1 MSRVQLIFQNYQ
13 EKITLSFCLLLSFI
27 LIFNNDSDSIKNAK
41 INSLDTFSFLY
52 QPFNWLDNQL
62 FLNKKLEV
70 LSSENLRL
78 SLENQVLKV
87 HETENIRYR
96 EFLNFK
102 KRENIDF
109 IGADVISK
117 GIIANMSSLL
127 INRGLDDGI
136 VKNLPVL
143 SSKGVIGKITAVSK
157 SSSEV
162 QLISDVNFRLSVKI
176 APDEVEGIMRWIGGD
191 LCEIAELKKISDI
204 EIGDIVLTSNLSI
217 YFPPNL
223 PVGEVVSIFEK
234 SDSSNRVVTMKLFS
248 DLSTLNQLFVLLDD
262 CLLYTSPSPRDLRK
276 SRMPS
281 SA

>member
-1 MSRVQLIFQNYQ
+1 MSRFQLIFKTYQ
-13 EKITLSFCLLLSFI
+13 DKITLTFCIILSLLF
-27 LIFNNDSDSIKNAK
+27 IFNNDSELIKNAK
-41 INSLDTFSFLY
+41 INSLSTFSFLY

-102 KRENIDF
+102 RRENLDF
-109 IGADVISK
+109 VGADVISK
-117 GIIANMSSLL
+117 GVTANMSSII
-127 INRGLDDGI
+127 INRGSNDG
-136 VKNLPVL
+136 VSKNLPVL
-143 SSKGVIGKITAVSK
+143 SSNGVIGKITAVSS

-176 APDEVEGIMRWIGGD
+176 APDEVEGIMRWIRED
-191 LCEIAELKKISDI
+191 ICEIAELKKISDI

-234 SDSSNRVVTMKLFS
+234 SNSSNRIVTMKLFS
-248 DLSTLNQLFVLLDD
+248 DLSTINQLFVLLNEDV
-262 CLLYTSPSPRDLRK
+262 K
-276 SRMPS
+276 
-281 SA
+281 

>member
-1 MSRVQLIFQNYQ
+1 MSRIQLIFQNYQ
-13 EKITLSFCLLLSFI
+13 EKITLAFCLIVSFL
-27 LIFNNDSDSIKNAK
+27 LIFNNDSDLIKNAK
-41 INSLDTFSFLY
+41 INSLNSFSFLY

-102 KRENIDF
+102 RRESLDF
-109 IGADVISK
+109 VGADVISK
-117 GIIANMSSLL
+117 GVTANMSSII
-127 INRGLDDGI
+127 INRGSNDG
-136 VKNLPVL
+136 VSKNLPVL
-143 SSKGVIGKITAVSK
+143 SSNGVIGKITAVSS

-176 APDEVEGIMRWIGGD
+176 APDEVVGIMRWIRED
-191 LCEIAELKKISDI
+191 ICEIAELKKISDI

-234 SDSSNRVVTMKLFS
+234 SDSSNRIVTMKLFS
-248 DLSTLNQLFVLLDD
+248 DLSTINQLFVLLNEDE
-262 CLLYTSPSPRDLRK
+262 K
-276 SRMPS
+276 
-281 SA
+281 

>member
-1 MSRVQLIFQNYQ
+1 MSRIQLIFQNYQ
-13 EKITLSFCLLLSFI
+13 EKITLAFCLIVSFL
-27 LIFNNDSDSIKNAK
+27 LIFNNDSDLIRNTK
-41 INSLDTFSFLY
+41 INSLNSFSFLY

-102 KRENIDF
+102 RRESLDF
-109 IGADVISK
+109 VGADVISK
-117 GIIANMSSLL
+117 GVTANMSSII
-127 INRGLDDGI
+127 INRGSNDG
-136 VKNLPVL
+136 VSKNLPVL
-143 SSKGVIGKITAVSK
+143 SSNGVIGKITAVSS

-176 APDEVEGIMRWIGGD
+176 APDEVVGIMRWIRED
-191 LCEIAELKKISDI
+191 ICEIAELKKISDI

-234 SDSSNRVVTMKLFS
+234 SDSSNRIVTMKLFS
-248 DLSTLNQLFVLLDD
+248 DLSTINQLFVLLNEDV
-262 CLLYTSPSPRDLRK
+262 K
-276 SRMPS
+276 
-281 SA
+281 

>member
-1 MSRVQLIFQNYQ
+1 MSRIQLIFQNYQ
-13 EKITLSFCLLLSFI
+13 EKITLAFCLIVSFL
-27 LIFNNDSDSIKNAK
+27 LIFNNDSDLIKNAI
-41 INSLDTFSFLY
+41 INSLNSFSFLY

-70 LSSENLRL
+70 LFSENLRL

-102 KRENIDF
+102 RRESLDF
-109 IGADVISK
+109 VGADVISK
-117 GIIANMSSLL
+117 GVTANMSSII
-127 INRGLDDGI
+127 INRGSNDG
-136 VKNLPVL
+136 VSKNLPVL
-143 SSKGVIGKITAVSK
+143 SSNGVIGKITAVSS

-176 APDEVEGIMRWIGGD
+176 APDEVEGIMRWIRED
-191 LCEIAELKKISDI
+191 ICEIAELKKISDI

-234 SDSSNRVVTMKLFS
+234 SDSSNRIVTMKLFS
-248 DLSTLNQLFVLLDD
+248 DLSTINQLFVLLNEDV
-262 CLLYTSPSPRDLRK
+262 K
-276 SRMPS
+276 
-281 SA
+281 

>member
-1 MSRVQLIFQNYQ
+1 MSRIQLIFQNYQ
-13 EKITLSFCLLLSFI
+13 EKITLAFCLIVSFI
-27 LIFNNDSDSIKNAK
+27 LIFNNDSELIENAK
-41 INSLDTFSFLY
+41 INSLNSFSFLY

-102 KRENIDF
+102 RRESLNF
-109 IGADVISK
+109 VGADVISK
-117 GIIANMSSLL
+117 GVTANMSSII
-127 INRGLDDGI
+127 INRGSNDG
-136 VKNLPVL
+136 VSKNLPVL
-143 SSKGVIGKITAVSK
+143 SSNGVIGKITAVSS

-176 APDEVEGIMRWIGGD
+176 APDEVEGIMRWIRED
-191 LCEIAELKKISDI
+191 ICEIAELKKISDI

-234 SDSSNRVVTMKLFS
+234 SDSSNRIVTMKLFS
-248 DLSTLNQLFVLLDD
+248 DLSTINQLFVLLNEDV
-262 CLLYTSPSPRDLRK
+262 K
-276 SRMPS
+276 
-281 SA
+281 

>member
-13 EKITLSFCLLLSFI
+13 EKITLVFCLLFSFV

-87 HETENIRYR
+87 YQTENIRYR

-102 KRENIDF
+102 KRENINF
-109 IGADVISK
+109 VGADVISK
-117 GIIANMSSLL
+117 GVTANMSSVL
-127 INRGLDDGI
+127 INRGFEDGI

-143 SSKGVIGKITAVSK
+143 SSNS
-157 SSSEV
+157 
-162 QLISDVNFRLSVKI
+162 
-176 APDEVEGIMRWIGGD
+176 M
-191 LCEIAELKKISDI
+191 
-204 EIGDIVLTSNLSI
+204 
-217 YFPPNL
+217 
-223 PVGEVVSIFEK
+223 
-234 SDSSNRVVTMKLFS
+234 
-248 DLSTLNQLFVLLDD
+248 
-262 CLLYTSPSPRDLRK
+262 
-276 SRMPS
+276 
-281 SA
+281 

>member
-1 MSRVQLIFQNYQ
+1 MSRFQLIFKNSQ
-13 EKITLSFCLLLSFI
+13 EKITLIFCLLISSL
-27 LIFNNDSDSIKNAK
+27 LIINNDSDLIKNAK
-41 INSLDTFSFLY
+41 INSLNSFSFLY

-78 SLENQVLKV
+78 NLENQVLKV
-87 HETENIRYR
+87 HENENIRYR
-96 EFLNFK
+96 EFLNFN

-109 IGADVISK
+109 LGADVISK
-117 GIIANMSSLL
+117 GVTANMSSII
-127 INRGLDDGI
+127 INRGSNDG
-136 VKNLPVL
+136 VSKNLPVL
-143 SSKGVIGKITAVSK
+143 SSRGVIGKITAVSK

-176 APDEVEGIMRWIGGD
+176 APDEVEGIMRWIGED

-234 SDSSNRVVTMKLFS
+234 SDSSNRVVKMKLFS
-248 DLSTLNQLFVLLDD
+248 DLYTMNQLFVLFNEVEN
-262 CLLYTSPSPRDLRK
+262 
-276 SRMPS
+276 
-281 SA
+281 

>member
-1 MSRVQLIFQNYQ
+1 MSRIQLIFQNYQ
-13 EKITLSFCLLLSFI
+13 EKITLAFCLIVSLL
-27 LIFNNDSDSIKNAK
+27 LIFNNDSDLIKNAK
-41 INSLDTFSFLY
+41 INSLNSFSFLY

-102 KRENIDF
+102 RRENLDF
-109 IGADVISK
+109 VGADVISK
-117 GIIANMSSLL
+117 GVNANMSSII
-127 INRGLDDGI
+127 INRGSNDG
-136 VKNLPVL
+136 VSKNLPVL
-143 SSKGVIGKITAVSK
+143 SSNGVIGKITAVS
-157 SSSEV
+157 SSTSEV

-176 APDEVEGIMRWIGGD
+176 APDEVEGIMRWVSEDI
-191 LCEIAELKKISDI
+191 CEIAELKKISDI

-234 SDSSNRVVTMKLFS
+234 SDSSNRIVTMKLFS
-248 DLSTLNQLFVLLDD
+248 DLSTINQLFVLLNEDV
-262 CLLYTSPSPRDLRK
+262 K
-276 SRMPS
+276 
-281 SA
+281 

>member
-1 MSRVQLIFQNYQ
+1 MSRFQLIFKNSQ
-13 EKITLSFCLLLSFI
+13 EKITLIFCLLISFVLI
-27 LIFNNDSDSIKNAK
+27 LNNNSDLIRNAK
-41 INSLDTFSFLY
+41 INSLNSFSFLY

-87 HETENIRYR
+87 HENENIRYR
-96 EFLNFK
+96 EFLNFN

-117 GIIANMSSLL
+117 GVTANMSSII
-127 INRGLDDGI
+127 INRGSNDG
-136 VKNLPVL
+136 VSKNLPVL
-143 SSKGVIGKITAVSK
+143 SSRGVIGKITAVSK

-176 APDEVEGIMRWIGGD
+176 APDEVEGIMRWIGED

-234 SDSSNRVVTMKLFS
+234 SDSSNRVVKMKLFS
-248 DLSTLNQLFVLLDD
+248 DLNTINQLFVLFNEVEN
-262 CLLYTSPSPRDLRK
+262 
-276 SRMPS
+276 
-281 SA
+281 

>member
-1 MSRVQLIFQNYQ
+1 MSRIQLIFQNYQ
-13 EKITLSFCLLLSFI
+13 EKITLAFCLIVSFT
-27 LIFNNDSDSIKNAK
+27 LIFNNDSDLIKNAK
-41 INSLDTFSFLY
+41 INSLNSFSFLY

-102 KRENIDF
+102 KRENFDF
-109 IGADVISK
+109 VGADVISK
-117 GIIANMSSLL
+117 GVSANMSSII
-127 INRGLDDGI
+127 INRGSNDG
-136 VKNLPVL
+136 VSKNLPVL
-143 SSKGVIGKITAVSK
+143 SSNGVIGKITAVSS

-176 APDEVEGIMRWIGGD
+176 APDEVEGIMRWIRKD
-191 LCEIAELKKISDI
+191 ICEIAELKKISDI

-234 SDSSNRVVTMKLFS
+234 SNSSNRIVTMKLFS
-248 DLSTLNQLFVLLDD
+248 DLSTINQLFVLLNEDV
-262 CLLYTSPSPRDLRK
+262 K
-276 SRMPS
+276 
-281 SA
+281 

>member
-1 MSRVQLIFQNYQ
+1 MSKIQLIFQNYQ
-13 EKITLSFCLLLSFI
+13 EKITLAFCSIVSLL
-27 LIFNNDSDSIKNAK
+27 LIFNNDSDLIKNAK
-41 INSLDTFSFLY
+41 INSLNSFSFLY

-102 KRENIDF
+102 RRENLDF
-109 IGADVISK
+109 VGADVISK
-117 GIIANMSSLL
+117 GVTANMSSII
-127 INRGLDDGI
+127 INRGSNDG
-136 VKNLPVL
+136 VSKNLPVL
-143 SSKGVIGKITAVSK
+143 SSSGVIGKITAVS
-157 SSSEV
+157 SSTSEV

-176 APDEVEGIMRWIGGD
+176 APDEVEGIMRWIRKD
-191 LCEIAELKKISDI
+191 ICEIAELKKISDI

-234 SDSSNRVVTMKLFS
+234 SDSSNRIVTMKLFS
-248 DLSTLNQLFVLLDD
+248 DLSTINQLFVLLNEDM
-262 CLLYTSPSPRDLRK
+262 K
-276 SRMPS
+276 
-281 SA
+281 

>member
-143 SSKGVIGKITAVSK
+143 SSKGVIGKILS
-157 SSSEV
+157 
-162 QLISDVNFRLSVKI
+162 LIHI
-176 APDEVEGIMRWIGGD
+176 
-191 LCEIAELKKISDI
+191 
-204 EIGDIVLTSNLSI
+204 
-217 YFPPNL
+217 
-223 PVGEVVSIFEK
+223 
-234 SDSSNRVVTMKLFS
+234 
-248 DLSTLNQLFVLLDD
+248 
-262 CLLYTSPSPRDLRK
+262 
-276 SRMPS
+276 
-281 SA
+281 

>member
-1 MSRVQLIFQNYQ
+1 MSRIQLIFQNYQ
-13 EKITLSFCLLLSFI
+13 EKITLAFCLIVSFT
-27 LIFNNDSDSIKNAK
+27 LIFNNDSNLIKNAK
-41 INSLDTFSFLY
+41 INSLNSFSFLY

-102 KRENIDF
+102 RRENFDF
-109 IGADVISK
+109 VGADVISK
-117 GIIANMSSLL
+117 GVTANMSSII
-127 INRGLDDGI
+127 INRGSNDG
-136 VKNLPVL
+136 VSKNLPVL
-143 SSKGVIGKITAVSK
+143 SSNGVIGKITAVSS

-176 APDEVEGIMRWIGGD
+176 APDEVEGIMRWIRED
-191 LCEIAELKKISDI
+191 ICEIAELKKISDI

-234 SDSSNRVVTMKLFS
+234 SDSSNRIVTMKLFS
-248 DLSTLNQLFVLLDD
+248 DLSTINQLFVLLNEDV
-262 CLLYTSPSPRDLRK
+262 K
-276 SRMPS
+276 
-281 SA
+281 

>member
-1 MSRVQLIFQNYQ
+1 MSRIQLIFQNYQ
-13 EKITLSFCLLLSFI
+13 EKITLAFCLIVSFF
-27 LIFNNDSDSIKNAK
+27 LIFNNDSDLIKNAK
-41 INSLDTFSFLY
+41 INSLNSFSFLY

-102 KRENIDF
+102 RRESLDF
-109 IGADVISK
+109 VGADVISK
-117 GIIANMSSLL
+117 GVTANMSSII
-127 INRGLDDGI
+127 INRGSNDG
-136 VKNLPVL
+136 VSKNLPVL
-143 SSKGVIGKITAVSK
+143 SSNGVIGKITAVSS

-176 APDEVEGIMRWIGGD
+176 APDEVEGIMRWIRED
-191 LCEIAELKKISDI
+191 ICEIAELKKISDI

-223 PVGEVVSIFEK
+223 TVGEVMSLFEK
-234 SDSSNRVVTMKLFS
+234 SDSSNRIVTMKLFS
-248 DLSTLNQLFVLLDD
+248 DLSTINQLFVLLNEDV
-262 CLLYTSPSPRDLRK
+262 K
-276 SRMPS
+276 
-281 SA
+281 